1 MAGMVLHRL
10 EVVGAGLGFGLLGGF
25 LWVLWGREDLARGM
39 AYLGISLLGVVY
51 VGVLFPHFIWLR
63 QEGARW
69 VFFALL
75 VVMLGDTGGYMVG
88 RRWGKHKLLLRVSPG
103 KTVEGSL
110 GALAG
115 NLLGAAVAKTV
126 LLPAYS
132 AAGVFA
138 LAVFLGI
145 LGQIGDLCE
154 SALKRAF
161 GAKES
166 GWLIPG
172 HGGVLD
178 RTDSLIFPVAFMYY
192 YLALWA

>member
-1 MAGMVLHRL
+1 MAGVVFHLL
-10 EVVGAGLGFGLLGGF
+10 EVVGAGLGVGLLGGF
-25 LWVLWGREDLARGM
+25 ILVLWKQEDLAKGVS
-39 AYLGISLLGVVY
+39 YLGLSLLGVVY
-51 VGVLFPHFIWLR
+51 VGFLFPHFIWLR
-63 QEGARW
+63 AGSEGAQW
-69 VFFALL
+69 VFFTLA
-75 VVMLGDTGGYMVG
+75 VVMLADTGGYMVG
-88 RRWGKHKLLLRVSPG
+88 RRWGKHKLIPRVSPG

-110 GALAG
+110 GAIVG
-115 NLLGAAVAKTV
+115 SLLGAGMAKAVFLPTYSV
-126 LLPAYS
+126 L
-132 AAGVFA
+132 GVFA

-161 GAKES
+161 DVKES

-192 YLALWA
+192 YLAL